1 MSSISANPPPISPA
15 DEKSLLD
22 LIEALVH
29 LEGEFQL
36 GVGFN
41 VFEAVAIARQE
52 IRHSRFL
59 AFLLNPRSPHG
70 LGPAFLRAILSA
82 AVAEHPDSP
91 VSRLDVAI
99 TDLSGSSVH
108 CERDHFDIAV
118 EIPSLQLLFVIENKI
133 DAAESADQLQ
143 KYRERALS
151 RYQNYRFMGT
161 FLTPS
166 GYEGEDDNWGT
177 MGYATVIAELKSTLL
192 NTAVPPDVEMAIGH
206 YIQLVERKIV
216 ASQALIDAC
225 KSIYQQHRTAV
236 DLLVQYG
243 QESQLSQAFDQFIS
257 ATGGKLE
264 TTALRSNTATFLF
277 ADWLKIPNFPEA
289 DRKRWSSTFPVVL
302 WFAVGV
308 KGVYLRLE
316 VGPLVEPEKRQ
327 PIVDALREKLKSAN
341 SRTRKKGSG
350 NTYTRI
356 LTFSTSISEDPEIGE
371 LVDAMKK
378 LWQIAEQHKLNETVC
393 GVLTSVAAASPPIP
407 QDAVVQTS

>member
-1 MSSISANPPPISPA
+1 M
-15 DEKSLLD
+15 
-22 LIEALVH
+22 
-29 LEGEFQL
+29 
-36 GVGFN
+36 
-41 VFEAVAIARQE
+41 
-52 IRHSRFL
+52 
-59 AFLLNPRSPHG
+59 
-70 LGPAFLRAILSA
+70 
-82 AVAEHPDSP
+82 
-91 VSRLDVAI
+91 
-99 TDLSGSSVH
+99 
-108 CERDHFDIAV
+108 
-118 EIPSLQLLFVIENKI
+118 
-133 DAAESADQLQ
+133 
-143 KYRERALS
+143 
-151 RYQNYRFMGT
+151 
-161 FLTPS
+161 
-166 GYEGEDDNWGT
+166 
-177 MGYATVIAELKSTLL
+177 
-192 NTAVPPDVEMAIGH
+192 
-206 YIQLVERKIV
+206 